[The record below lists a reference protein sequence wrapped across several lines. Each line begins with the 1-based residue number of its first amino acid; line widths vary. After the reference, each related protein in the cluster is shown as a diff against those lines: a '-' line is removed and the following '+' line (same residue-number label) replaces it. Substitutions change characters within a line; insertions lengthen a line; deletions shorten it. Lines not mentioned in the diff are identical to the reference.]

1 MCYGVYFAAKKLKP
15 YFQEHPI
22 TVVCTAPLAEII
34 GSRDASGRVA
44 KSAIAL
50 APYTIFYQPR
60 TAIKSQAF
68 ADFLVD
74 WAETQ
79 YLPPA
84 PDSTHWRMHFDGSKM
99 RTGLGAGIVLTSP
112 KGDKLRYTLQIHFA
126 ASNNVAEYEAL
137 IHGLRLAK
145 ELGIRWILCY
155 GDSDLVVQQSSG
167 DWDAKDANMA
177 SSRFLVQQISGY
189 FEGCEFLHVPRAD
202 NDQADALAR
211 IGSTRQAIP
220 TGVSLQRLLKP
231 SIKPSRESDSIF
243 EPPVPDAAGS
253 DWRNPAGGTGTST
266 TSPGTA
272 VVTPGLGTAAVGPGT
287 AATQEAVANSN
298 STPPDPPTRVMVAVL
313 TVEEFTAPSW
323 PSPSSNS

>member
-1 MCYGVYFAAKKLKP
+1 MCYGVHFAAKKLKP

-34 GSRDASGRVA
+34 GSRDASGWVA
-44 KSAIAL
+44 KWAITL

-60 TAIKSQAF
+60 TATKSQAL

-99 RTGLGAGIVLTSP
+99 RTGLGAGVVLTSS

-145 ELGIRWILCY
+145 ELGICRILCY
-155 GDSDLVVQQSSG
+155 GDSDLVVQQSSS

-177 SSRFLVQQISGY
+177 SYRFLVQQLSGY
-189 FEGCEFLHVPRAD
+189 FEGCEFLHVP
-202 NDQADALAR
+202 
-211 IGSTRQAIP
+211 
-220 TGVSLQRLLKP
+220 
-231 SIKPSRESDSIF
+231 
-243 EPPVPDAAGS
+243 
-253 DWRNPAGGTGTST
+253 
-266 TSPGTA
+266 
-272 VVTPGLGTAAVGPGT
+272 
-287 AATQEAVANSN
+287 
-298 STPPDPPTRVMVAVL
+298 
-313 TVEEFTAPSW
+313 
-323 PSPSSNS
+323 